1 MIPMPP
7 PPQTAGMGFNMP
19 MFRDWVPRCI
29 RPWIYVLCAFCIQF
43 SGGMYLGSLEAIQG
57 STNFMIE
64 DLMMLLYASLAG
76 MAIYFPMLFRMKFR
90 FTNQQLLITSAVV
103 IAVTNLVTMHTTFMP
118 LLLVVCFIG
127 GMAKLQGTF
136 ELMSNIQLWITPR
149 RDFAVFFPVLHIV
162 LLTSIEGSAFL
173 AAWFGYHFTWQMMHV
188 FIIGAMCVVV
198 GVQLVMCRPFC
209 PMPNR
214 ISLRGIDFCSG
225 LLISLTSLSM
235 ATTRCGWTAAHCAS

>member
-90 FTNQQLLITSAVV
+90 FTNQQLLITS
-103 IAVTNLVTMHTTFMP
+103 
-118 LLLVVCFIG
+118 G
-127 GMAKLQGTF
+127 G
-136 ELMSNIQLWITPR
+136 
-149 RDFAVFFPVLHIV
+149 H
-162 LLTSIEGSAFL
+162 
-173 AAWFGYHFTWQMMHV
+173 
-188 FIIGAMCVVV
+188 
-198 GVQLVMCRPFC
+198 
-209 PMPNR
+209 
-214 ISLRGIDFCSG
+214 
-225 LLISLTSLSM
+225 
-235 ATTRCGWTAAHCAS
+235 